1 MKELTY
7 NQGVELRKQAMLKHS
22 ETKNSG
28 KLLPTLGLRGQ
39 SVVSSYGRQ

>member
-1 MKELTY
+1 MRELTY
-7 NQGVELRKQAMLKHS
+7 NQGVELRKQGMLKHS

-39 SVVSSYGRQ
+39 SVSSYGKQ